1 MSEYYLT
8 KQDYLEHHGILGQK
22 WGIRRYQNPDGSLTP
37 EGKIRYAELR
47 GEYDNYVKKAK
58 DIQSEIDKET
68 QKHGTKIAKLE
79 NKAAKLRKKET
90 GLFTSKEKAA
100 KLEEKARRAE
110 IKANSLS
117 SKTRKLQAKLDKI
130 NAILRK
136 YDMELDSITPKDSS
150 SLQSLLREYS
160 NYAVNTIVLYGGETG
175 WDSFADYLE
184 DKYSHQRNQ

>member
-1 MSEYYLT
+1 MEYYYT
-8 KQDYLEHHGILGQK
+8 KDELYHHGILGQK
-22 WGIRRYQNPDGSLTP
+22 WGRRRYQNPDGTLTA

-47 GEYDNYVKKAK
+47 GEYDYYAKKAK
-58 DIQSEIDKET
+58 YVQSQIDKET
-68 QKHGTKIAKLE
+68 QKHGAKIARLE
-79 NKAAKLRKKET
+79 NKSAKLRKKEM
-90 GLFTSKEKAA
+90 GLFTSKAKAE

-110 IKANSLS
+110 IKANSLN

-136 YDMELDSITPKDSS
+136 YDAELDSITPKDSA

-160 NYAVNTIVLYGGETG
+160 NYAVNNIVLYGGETG

-184 DKYSHQRNQ
+184 EQYKKS